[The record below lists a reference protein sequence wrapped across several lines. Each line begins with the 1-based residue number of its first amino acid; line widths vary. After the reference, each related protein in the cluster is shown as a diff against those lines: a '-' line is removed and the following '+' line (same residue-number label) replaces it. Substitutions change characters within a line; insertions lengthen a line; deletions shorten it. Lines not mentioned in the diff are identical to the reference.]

1 MESDAE
7 IALLWCRQV
16 HRFYVSYRVVPRV
29 ILLHIVNLELGEAV
43 D

>member
-16 HRFYVSYRVVPRV
+16 RAYVSYRVVPRV
-29 ILLHIVNLELGEAV
+29 ILLHIINLEIGEAV

>member
-7 IALLWCRQV
+7 IALLWYRQV
-16 HRFYVSYRVVPRV
+16 LRVYVSYRVVPRV
-29 ILLHIVNLELGEAV
+29 ILLHFVNLKLGEAV